1 MEEDSSLL
9 MTGDLGDMGTGKA
22 EVAPDGPSVG
32 HAAAFLTEMPY
43 DFLVG
48 AFTRPNSSSEP
59 AIEAIPEVPL
69 EANSR
74 VDEVIVDYGDSED
87 DRP

>member
-1 MEEDSSLL
+1 MSC
-9 MTGDLGDMGTGKA
+9 
-22 EVAPDGPSVG
+22 
-32 HAAAFLTEMPY
+32 
-43 DFLVG
+43 DFLVR
-48 AFTRPNSSSEP
+48 AFTHPDSSSDP
-59 AIEAIPEVPL
+59 ATETLSEVPL